1 MATLW
6 RALEG
11 ERDRHEE
18 SGGGPLRGNVAD
30 YLREKGCSDT
40 VPLAPTVP
48 NLTIL
53 PAHAFKPAPT
63 HKNLFVGR
71 GCAGA
76 DVYSIMTLFSSVSM
90 FISL

>member
-30 YLREKGCSDT
+30 YRREKGCSDT

-48 NLTIL
+48 DSTI
-53 PAHAFKPAPT
+53 
-63 HKNLFVGR
+63 
-71 GCAGA
+71 
-76 DVYSIMTLFSSVSM
+76 
-90 FISL
+90 

>member
-30 YLREKGCSDT
+30 YRSKNGCSDT

-48 NLTIL
+48 NFTIL
-53 PAHAFKPAPT
+53 PAHAIKPAPT
-63 HKNLFVGR
+63 HINLLVGR
-71 GCAGA
+71 GYADA
-76 DVYSIMTLFSSVSM
+76 DVYSITTFSPSLSTL
-90 FISL
+90 ISL